1 MATERTFWTD
11 LEGRQIYVLCFAS
24 VPKHETST
32 HELNLELVSG
42 RTFGG
47 RRLQS
52 RVGGPTQNNTDR
64 RGGGEADGRRPPQIQ
79 GPDPKHERF
88 PILLQIENSSRSAA
102 T

>member
-64 RGGGEADGRRPPQIQ
+64 RGGGEADGRRPKYKAQTPNMS
-79 GPDPKHERF
+79 DF
-88 PILLQIENSSRSAA
+88 RSFKN
-102 T
+102 